1 MRRLPLLIAGAA
13 LAWGVFR
20 AVPPPNPFPGADKV
34 GHLLGFLALALAAR
48 IALPRAP
55 GRWLWGL
62 LLAAAP
68 ALEYLQH
75 TVSPLRERSLGD
87 ALANVSGVLLA
98 LVFCVIWRRW
108 HRRGGAARMG

>member
-1 MRRLPLLIAGAA
+1 MRRLPLLLAGAA

-34 GHLLGFLALALAAR
+34 GHLLGFLAVALAAR
-48 IALPRAP
+48 VALPRVP
-55 GRWLWGL
+55 GPWLWGL

-68 ALEYLQH
+68 VLEYLQH

-87 ALANVSGVLLA
+87 ALANVAGVLLA
-98 LVFCVIWRRW
+98 LALHAAWRRW
-108 HRRGGAARMG
+108 RHPGPLRG